1 MTKKLSAFVGVVQYF
16 YRFYRYVNHTILNTY
31 DDQFSFN
38 WVKHI
43 LLGKGNIY
51 TGSNVNVLCVCTLP
65 NNILD

>member
-1 MTKKLSAFVGVVQYF
+1 MKVQYF
-16 YRFYRYVNHTILNTY
+16 YRFYRFVNLSILNTY

-38 WVKHI
+38 WAKNI
-43 LLGKGNIY
+43 LLDKGNIY